1 MKPETHMSET
11 STTPTSAAAAASGTD
26 TASEPVTS
34 SQAEDP
40 PTTVEAQTTEIEPTA
55 DAAATE
61 PSSTTK
67 AVQYD
72 NDGEVIG
79 MEAEQDFDNPGIEF
93 AILDPE
99 AWAALGDEERAWGKV
114 ALEKAIV
121 AQISTIFD
129 PEIPVN
135 IYELG
140 LIYEIIVNDDRHAL
154 VQMTLTSPACPVAGT
169 LPLEVEE
176 KTLALDGVQTARV
189 ELVWDPPWSPDLM
202 SEAAKLELGFFY

>member
-1 MKPETHMSET
+1 M
-11 STTPTSAAAAASGTD
+11 D
-26 TASEPVTS
+26 
-34 SQAEDP
+34 
-40 PTTVEAQTTEIEPTA
+40 
-55 DAAATE
+55 
-61 PSSTTK
+61 
-67 AVQYD
+67 
-72 NDGEVIG
+72 
-79 MEAEQDFDNPGIEF
+79 AEQDFDNPGIEF
-93 AILDPE
+93 AVLDPE
-99 AWAALGDEERAWGKV
+99 AWAALGDEERAWGKI

-121 AQISTIFD
+121 GQISTIFD

-140 LIYEIIVNDDRHAL
+140 LIYEIIVNDERHAL